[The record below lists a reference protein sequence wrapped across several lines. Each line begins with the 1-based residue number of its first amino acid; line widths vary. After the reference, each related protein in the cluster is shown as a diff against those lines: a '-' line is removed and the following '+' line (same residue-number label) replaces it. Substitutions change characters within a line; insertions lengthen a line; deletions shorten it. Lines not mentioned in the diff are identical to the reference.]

1 MVDVYS
7 LIEIFKQYD
16 CNLIAIMDNI
26 NINSSNEWLVVNL
39 LDIISQ
45 WKKETIIERSNA
57 DLEQIPG

>member
-26 NINSSNEWLVVNL
+26 NINSSNE
-39 LDIISQ
+39 
-45 WKKETIIERSNA
+45 
-57 DLEQIPG
+57 